1 MLLLR
6 RLVPLALLAGAL
18 AACGGDPSGPGGKA
32 PSKIEALP
40 RALSPG
46 EQLLVAA
53 SNSFSSSLLREV
65 NRDAYADSN
74 IFVSPLSASMALGM
88 TMNGT
93 AGETYDE
100 MRTSLG
106 FGQLSREEILRSYRD
121 LITLLRALDPKVDFR
136 IANAIWYRDTFG
148 PAIEP
153 TFLDEARDFFD
164 AKAQGLD
171 FASPAAVTAVNQ
183 WADAST
189 NGRIKR
195 VIDKIDDELVM
206 LLANAIYF
214 KGDWRQAFKP
224 ANTRPGTFTTHRGT
238 QVQVPMMSRMGTA
251 RVARVG
257 GRTVVELG
265 YGGDAFAMTVVLPAE
280 GESVNTLADALTP
293 QAWSTLTAALLE
305 GDVDLTLPK
314 FTLKWEKFLNED
326 LQAMGMQRAFRP
338 GVADFTRLSSRH
350 GRELYIDFVKQ
361 NTFVDVNEVGTEA
374 AAVTV
379 VGIGIVSLPQ
389 RTVVRV
395 DRPFVFAI
403 RERLSGTV
411 LFMGKVVDP
420 TR

>member
-6 RLVPLALLAGAL
+6 RIVPLALLAGAL
-18 AACGGDPSGPGGKA
+18 AACGDPSAPGSKA
-32 PSKIEALP
+32 PSRIESLP
-40 RALSPG
+40 RALSPS

-53 SNSFSSSLLREV
+53 SNNFSSSLLREI

-74 IFVSPLSASMALGM
+74 IFISPLSASMALGM

-93 AGETYDE
+93 AGATYDE

-121 LITLLRALDPKVDFR
+121 LITLLRGLDPRVDFR

-153 TFLDEARDFFD
+153 SFLDEARDFFD

-171 FASPAAVTAVNQ
+171 FASPAAVTTVNQ

-189 NGRIKR
+189 NGRIRR
-195 VIDKIDDELVM
+195 VIDRIDDELVM

-224 ANTRPGTFTTHRGT
+224 ASTRPGTFTTHRGT
-238 QVQVPMMSRMGTA
+238 SVQVPMMSRMGTA
-251 RVARVG
+251 RVATVG

-265 YGGDAFAMTVVLPAE
+265 YGGDAFAMTIVLPAQ

-293 QAWSTLTAALLE
+293 QAWNTLTATLVD

-314 FTLKWEKFLNED
+314 FTLEWEKFLNED
-326 LQAMGMQRAFRP
+326 LQAMGMQSAFRP

-350 GRELYIDFVKQ
+350 ARELYIDFVKQ

-379 VGIGIVSLPQ
+379 VGIGLVSAPQ

-395 DRPFVFAI
+395 DRPFVFTI

-411 LFMGKVVDP
+411 LFVGKIVDP